1 MDQQHETAR
10 EKMPKSDEGARA
22 PEAVTENLVG
32 KKQSRVPAI
41 FRIFGCVDAGFKR
54 VGGRVACGEEK
65 QEKYGQIEEEIR
77 QHTSGM
83 RIAKLHR

>member
-1 MDQQHETAR
+1 
-10 EKMPKSDEGARA
+10 MPKSDEGARA

-32 KKQSRVPAI
+32 KEQPRVPAV
-41 FRIFGCVDAGFKR
+41 FWIFGCLDAGFKR
-54 VGGRVACGEEK
+54 VGGRVACREEK

-83 RIAKLHR
+83 RIARLHRKK